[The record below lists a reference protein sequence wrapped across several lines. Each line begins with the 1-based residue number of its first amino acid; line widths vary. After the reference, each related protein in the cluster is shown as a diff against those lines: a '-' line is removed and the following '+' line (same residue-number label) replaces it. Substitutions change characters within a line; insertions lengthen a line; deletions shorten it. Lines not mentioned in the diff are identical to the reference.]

1 MKQLII
7 LTMLVSPISVS
18 ASDKQAAFVPASAQK
33 IIVPTQKVTPVQKA
47 VIVQKTAPIQKA
59 VIVQKTPV
67 QKAAPADDLDRKVDE
82 KANKVRRRFCVLALL
97 ELRAER
103 LAGFYERQ
111 AVRMT
116 KQAERL
122 AKRRDARRSNDQE

>member
-18 ASDKQAAFVPASAQK
+18 ASDKQAAFTPTSAQK

-59 VIVQKTPV
+59 VQKTPV
-67 QKAAPADDLDRKVDE
+67 QKAAPTDDLDRKVDE

-122 AKRRDARRSNDQE
+122 AKRRDTRRSSDQE